1 MMADS
6 PQPPAAEAPAAT
18 DHSGYH
24 AGMLFLLSCI
34 SLVTGA
40 MVFSLRATIL
50 EDLGLTFTLDA
61 GQVGA
66 AVGAAFLG
74 FALSVFLGSALCD
87 ILGMRVLLGLAAIL
101 HIGGALIVISA
112 GALTGVASPYVIL
125 WTGMLV
131 VGLAHGLVEAVINP
145 LIATLYPDDKT
156 HKLNVLH
163 AWWPGGLI
171 IGGLLGFGMMK
182 LGMGWQARFGIIVLP
197 SVVYGTMV
205 AVTRFPPTERAAHRV
220 PTGEMWMQ
228 SLKPLFIIWFL
239 MMFLTAAT
247 ELGPGQW
254 VDATLSKTV
263 GFKGILVL
271 VYVSGLMFVLRHF
284 AGPLAHRLSPVGLMW
299 VSSLLAGIGL
309 LLLSAAKSPLPAVLA
324 ATVWGA
330 GVCYMWPTM
339 LGVTSERF
347 PKGGAVLMGLMG
359 TAGNLSIYFVLP
371 AMGRIY
377 DHFTQKALGA
387 GVQLHDLI
395 EQAGKKVPG
404 AAEQLDAA
412 RTSGAPYAFR
422 YVAAVCIV
430 LVLVFGAVWLY
441 DRARGGYKAVKLTA
455 EPEPEPAAS
464 PLPEDKP
471 E

>member
-1 MMADS
+1 
-6 PQPPAAEAPAAT
+6 
-18 DHSGYH
+18 
-24 AGMLFLLSCI
+24 
-34 SLVTGA
+34 
-40 MVFSLRATIL
+40 
-50 EDLGLTFTLDA
+50 
-61 GQVGA
+61 
-66 AVGAAFLG
+66 
-74 FALSVFLGSALCD
+74 
-87 ILGMRVLLGLAAIL
+87 
-101 HIGGALIVISA
+101 
-112 GALTGVASPYVIL
+112 
-125 WTGMLV
+125 
-131 VGLAHGLVEAVINP
+131 
-145 LIATLYPDDKT
+145 
-156 HKLNVLH
+156 
-163 AWWPGGLI
+163 
-171 IGGLLGFGMMK
+171 
-182 LGMGWQARFGIIVLP
+182 
-197 SVVYGTMV
+197 
-205 AVTRFPPTERAAHRV
+205 
-220 PTGEMWMQ
+220 
-228 SLKPLFIIWFL
+228 
-239 MMFLTAAT
+239 
-247 ELGPGQW
+247 
-254 VDATLSKTV
+254 
-263 GFKGILVL
+263 
-271 VYVSGLMFVLRHF
+271 
-284 AGPLAHRLSPVGLMW
+284 
-299 VSSLLAGIGL
+299 
-309 LLLSAAKSPLPAVLA
+309 
-324 ATVWGA
+324 
-330 GVCYMWPTM
+330 MWPTM